1 MKIKMIK
8 SPDRWV
14 LCPICG
20 NKTRTKI
27 RPDTI
32 LENFPLFCPKCKQE
46 TLISAK
52 DLNVAVIPQQIA
64 ESAGAVNG
72 QDERRINVPPLTA
85 SPVFADGQSRR
96 ESPKMAFPPISIFT
110 GVSPQVRDT
119 LSRSPA
125 WNEGRG
131 LSYTPCLLMKP
142 VLRLRL
148 HATQSQPC
156 FVYKL
161 FGVKIRTY
169 GKYNP
174 N

>member
-1 MKIKMIK
+1 MIK

-72 QDERRINVPPLTA
+72 QDERRIN
-85 SPVFADGQSRR
+85 
-96 ESPKMAFPPISIFT
+96 
-110 GVSPQVRDT
+110 
-119 LSRSPA
+119 
-125 WNEGRG
+125 
-131 LSYTPCLLMKP
+131 CLLYTSTRKLKVQNADP
-142 VLRLRL
+142 LHFALSHFHDNLR
-148 HATQSQPC
+148 Q
-156 FVYKL
+156 
-161 FGVKIRTY
+161 
-169 GKYNP
+169 
-174 N
+174 